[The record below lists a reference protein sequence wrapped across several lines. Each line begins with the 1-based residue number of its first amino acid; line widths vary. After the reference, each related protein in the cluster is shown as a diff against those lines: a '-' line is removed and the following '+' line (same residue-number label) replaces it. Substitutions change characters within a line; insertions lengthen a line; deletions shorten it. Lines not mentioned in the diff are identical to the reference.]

1 MLPDFLKTKEKLKK
15 MLDSERKK
23 AELLHLGPVADAPR
37 SMIFEG
43 KRTNRTVIIYT
54 DAPCEEIKMEEVTS
68 RLEVKWEEVETMT
81 HETILNK
88 IDGVAKEM
96 AEQIKKSYY
105 ETLSEAAEEAGD
117 VISADGKPLS
127 VDMILE
133 MLEKMNV
140 SFDEEGNPS
149 GLTFAGNPELRPVI
163 AEVISQ
169 AESDP
174 RYQTLME
181 QKREEWRVRE
191 SNRKLVG

>member
-23 AELLHLGPVADAPR
+23 AELLHLGPVADAPK

-43 KRTNRTVIIYT
+43 NRFIIVYE
-54 DAPCEEIKMEEVTS
+54 DGSCKEVKMEKATS

-81 HETILNK
+81 HETVLNK

-96 AEQIKKSYY
+96 AEQIKKSFYG
-105 ETLSEAAEEAGD
+105 TLSEAAEETGNVGSTHGEPLTID
-117 VISADGKPLS
+117 VLLD
-127 VDMILE
+127 
-133 MLEKMNV
+133 MLEKMHV

-149 GLTFAGNPELRPVI
+149 GLTFAGSSKLRPVL
-163 AEVISQ
+163 AEIISQ

-174 RYQTLME
+174 RYQALME

-191 SNRKLVG
+191 SRRKLVG

>member
-37 SMIFEG
+37 SMIIEG
-43 KRTNRTVIIYT
+43 NKFIIVYENGS
-54 DAPCEEIKMEEVTS
+54 CQEVKMEEATS

-88 IDGVAKEM
+88 IDNVAKEM

-105 ETLSEAAEEAGD
+105 ETLSEAAEESGN
-117 VISADGKPLS
+117 VTSTDGKPLS
-127 VDMILE
+127 VDIILE
-133 MLEKMNV
+133 MVKKMHL

-149 GLTFAGNPELRPVI
+149 GLTFAGSPKLRPVL
-163 AEVISQ
+163 AEIISQ
-169 AESDP
+169 AESNP
-174 RYQTLME
+174 RYQALME

-191 SNRKLVG
+191 SRRKLVG

>member
-1 MLPDFLKTKEKLKK
+1 MLPDFLKTKEKLKR

-23 AELLHLGPVADAPR
+23 AELLHLGPVADAPK

-43 KRTNRTVIIYT
+43 NKTIIIYE
-54 DAPCEEIKMEEVTS
+54 DGSCAEVKMEKATS

-88 IDGVAKEM
+88 IDNVAKEM

-105 ETLSEAAEEAGD
+105 ETLSEAAEEASN
-117 VISADGKPLS
+117 VTSTDGKTLS

-133 MLEKMNV
+133 MVKKMHL

-149 GLTFAGNPELRPVI
+149 GLTFAGSPKLRPVL
-163 AEVISQ
+163 AEIISQ

-174 RYQTLME
+174 RYQALME

-191 SNRKLVG
+191 SRRKLVG

>member
-1 MLPDFLKTKEKLKK
+1 MLPDFIKTKEKLKK

-23 AELLHLGPVADAPR
+23 AELLHLGPVADAPK

-43 KRTNRTVIIYT
+43 NKTIIIYE
-54 DAPCEEIKMEEVTS
+54 DGSCAEVKMEKAIS

-88 IDGVAKEM
+88 IDNVAKEM

-105 ETLSEAAEEAGD
+105 ETLSEAAEEAGN
-117 VISADGKPLS
+117 VTSTDGKTLS

-133 MLEKMNV
+133 MVKKMHL

-149 GLTFAGNPELRPVI
+149 GLTFAGSPKLRPVL
-163 AEVISQ
+163 AEIISQ

-174 RYQTLME
+174 RYQALME

-191 SNRKLVG
+191 SRRKLVG

>member
-1 MLPDFLKTKEKLKK
+1 MLPDFLKTKEKLKR

-23 AELLHLGPVADAPR
+23 AELLHLGPVADAPK

-43 KRTNRTVIIYT
+43 NKTIIIYE
-54 DAPCEEIKMEEVTS
+54 DGSCAEVKMEKATS

-88 IDGVAKEM
+88 IDNVAKEM
-96 AEQIKKSYY
+96 AEQIKTSYY
-105 ETLSEAAEEAGD
+105 ETLSEAAEEASN
-117 VISADGKPLS
+117 VTSTDGKTLS

-133 MLEKMNV
+133 MVKKMHL

-149 GLTFAGNPELRPVI
+149 GLTFAGSPKLRPVL
-163 AEVISQ
+163 AEIISQ

-174 RYQTLME
+174 RYQALME

-191 SNRKLVG
+191 SRRKLVG